1 MFGDSGFPPRSLS
14 FKMEFRG
21 VVPPPKKRAKA
32 AALHAAAV
40 GGTSPGG
47 GDDDDDDS
55 PAWHPNDDGPA
66 WHAEF
71 DLSPRADQ
79 LPGGEAAKA
88 TRVSGELKSRAI
100 SHVVWWNTVA
110 LNPHADDM
118 YPLSSLIFA
127 HDTGVHGFH
136 IPAGCCTTMTSFL
149 DNQQNY
155 SAQGWLLMAG
165 RQFPGYSRYPYV
177 HSPLG
182 QLATIQEVSAHH
194 LARGSWQSPLMVCTP
209 PLFVPVPQRK
219 TVRVSGKTMCD
230 FVLARQPEVRQFV
243 DAVRVALRLP
253 DTRRNPEASTPP
265 QPKGKCIRAM
275 HLLLQDESQQA
286 SFSWHDDASDIGH
299 EGVHMT
305 TVIVSLSNVPS
316 CMRMWGFQPF
326 LFEGAGAACA
336 FAGAATHES
345 VPRKSAG
352 APVRKV
358 ALFFA

>member
-1 MFGDSGFPPRSLS
+1 MD
-14 FKMEFRG
+14 FRG
-21 VVPPPKKRAKA
+21 VVPPPKKRVKA

-47 GDDDDDDS
+47 GDDNDDDG
-55 PAWHPNDDGPA
+55 PAWHANDDGPA
-66 WHAEF
+66 WHADF

-118 YPLSSLIFA
+118 YPLSNLPFA

-165 RQFPGYSRYPYV
+165 RQFPGYARYPYV

-182 QLATIQEVSAHH
+182 QLATIQEVSAHPI
-194 LARGSWQSPLMVCTP
+194 ARGSWQSPLMVCTH
-209 PLFVPVPQRK
+209 LCLSLCRSA
-219 TVRVSGKTMCD
+219 RRYAS
-230 FVLARQPEVRQFV
+230 LARQC
-243 DAVRVALRLP
+243 A
-253 DTRRNPEASTPP
+253 T
-265 QPKGKCIRAM
+265 
-275 HLLLQDESQQA
+275 
-286 SFSWHDDASDIGH
+286 
-299 EGVHMT
+299 
-305 TVIVSLSNVPS
+305 LS
-316 CMRMWGFQPF
+316 
-326 LFEGAGAACA
+326 
-336 FAGAATHES
+336 
-345 VPRKSAG
+345 
-352 APVRKV
+352 
-358 ALFFA
+358 